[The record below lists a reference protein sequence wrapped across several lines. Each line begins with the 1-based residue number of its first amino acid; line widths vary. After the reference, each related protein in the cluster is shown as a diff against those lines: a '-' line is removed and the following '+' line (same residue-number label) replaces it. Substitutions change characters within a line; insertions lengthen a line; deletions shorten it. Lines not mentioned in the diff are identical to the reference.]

1 MRIKR
6 SVLPGLA
13 LSLVLVAG
21 ACAGP
26 DEDDDTGATG
36 TDPTSAST
44 PSDAPTDEASEPSA
58 SGAPSE
64 ATSPAEVTSEPAE
77 EPSESEAPAGPTLD
91 ITIEGDDIS
100 PNAEEL
106 ELGTGEPLTLVI
118 TSDRA
123 GELHVHSKPEQYVE
137 FDAGTSEHELV
148 VETPGE
154 VEVEEHDSDAVVAL
168 IEVS

>member
-1 MRIKR
+1 MRTKR
-6 SVLPGLA
+6 SLLPGLA
-13 LSLVLVAG
+13 LALVLVAG

-26 DEDDDTGATG
+26 DEDGDDAG
-36 TDPTSAST
+36 TDPGTETSATTSES
-44 PSDAPTDEASEPSA
+44 PSESPSA
-58 SGAPSE
+58 DPS
-64 ATSPAEVTSEPAE
+64 ATAAEDTTPAEVTSEPAE
-77 EPSESEAPAGPTLD
+77 EPSESEAPSGPSLD
-91 ITIEGDDIS
+91 ITIEGDEVS

-137 FDAGTSEHELV
+137 FEAGTSEHELV
-148 VETPGE
+148 VDTPGE